1 MNAARIAL
9 SLALASSVALAQSPA
24 KKPAPNTA
32 EQRTAKHFESIKN
45 DPLALRE
52 FLYNLPKGGDLH
64 NHMSG
69 AVYAESYIQWAAEDG
84 WCVNRENLNIIRP
97 QVRPQIQGEGQPKA
111 AAGGAAG
118 KASCDPGKERL
129 ASDALADPALYAAM
143 IDGMSVRQW
152 DSARKP
158 GQYQFFES
166 FGRFDMGLAA
176 SRMGDAFA
184 ESRRRSA
191 AQNLHY
197 LELIVQLD
205 QGRALLD
212 APKKLAWKEAGGEQD
227 FADMHHQ
234 LAAAGL
240 FTEKRSALLD
250 KAEAAMNAAL
260 GCGTARS
267 DKACA
272 MPLRYQCQV
281 LRAFP
286 KESVF
291 AQIAFCF
298 ELANSDPR
306 VVTLNLVQPED
317 WYVPVRDFDLHMQII
332 DYFHQ
337 QFPKVRITLHAGE
350 LGFGQ
355 VPPDVLGQ
363 HIPKSID
370 SGHANRIGHGT
381 DIMYYSHPADLMAEM
396 VQKNVAVEIAPSSSK
411 YILGVTGKNH
421 PFRHYLKAGVPL
433 VIATDDEGV
442 ARSDITNEYQQAVEQ
457 HGLTYAEIKK
467 ISLDSLEYGFLAGES
482 LTSCDAKTP
491 KPLPHAAN
499 CDTITKSSEK
509 AAAQWKLRQAF
520 AVFEKNY

>member
-1 MNAARIAL
+1 MTAL
-9 SLALASSVALAQSPA
+9 RLSVLLAFASSLAFAQPPA
-24 KKPAPNTA
+24 KKSSTVTP
-32 EQRTAKHFESIKN
+32 EQRTAKYFESIKN

-84 WCVNRENLNIIRP
+84 WCVEKQTLNI
-97 QVRPQIQGEGQPKA
+97 VRPKAPAGNGDATGKA
-111 AAGGAAG
+111 A
-118 KASCDPGKERL
+118 CDPTKERP
-129 ASDALADPALYAAM
+129 ATDAFADPALYAAM
-143 IDGMSVRQW
+143 VDGMSIRNWNPAQR
-152 DSARKP
+152 S
-158 GQYQFFES
+158 GQAQFFS
-166 FGRFDMGLAA
+166 TFGRFDMGLAG
-176 SRMGDAFA
+176 SRFGSAFA
-184 ESRRRSA
+184 ELRRRSA

-205 QGRALLD
+205 QARALIE
-212 APKKLAWKEAGGEQD
+212 APKKLQWKEASGKPD

-234 LAAAGL
+234 LAANGL
-240 FTEKRSALLD
+240 FTQKHSPLLD
-250 KAEAAMNAAL
+250 KAEAVMSTELA
-260 GCGTARS
+260 CGTPKA
-267 DKACA
+267 DQACA

-317 WYVPVRDFDLHMQII
+317 WAVPVRDFDLHMRMI

-337 QFPKVRITLHAGE
+337 QFPNIKITLHAGE

-355 VPPDVLGQ
+355 VPPSVLGY

-370 SGHANRIGHGT
+370 TGHAQRIGHGT
-381 DIMYYSHPADLMAEM
+381 DVMYHPHADDILREMA
-396 VQKNVAVEIAPSSSK
+396 QKHIAVEISPSSSK
-411 YILGVTGKNH
+411 YILGLTGNRH
-421 PFRHYLKAGVPL
+421 PFRHYLKAGVPV

-467 ISLDSLEYGFLAGES
+467 ISLDSLEYGFLA
-482 LTSCDAKTP
+482 DA
-491 KPLPHAAN
+491 
-499 CDTITKSSEK
+499 EK
-509 AAAQWKLRQAF
+509 AAVQTKLKQAF
-520 AVFEKNY
+520 AAFEKGY